1 MASVFNNSWRRF
13 TSSPFAPT
21 TKSLLNT
28 GETNCATGDG
38 WATAGAVTTATED
51 GAGAGVAAGAGAGV
65 AAGAG
70 SGVGSGA
77 GVAPPPPPPLL
88 VGTAQVPPVGVTT
101 NVSLL
106 GSLDASETFR
116 TEAESVQVKLAVA
129 LPAW

>member
-38 WATAGAVTTATED
+38 WATAGAVTTATE
-51 GAGAGVAAGAGAGV
+51 
-65 AAGAG
+65 AGAG

-129 LPAW
+129 LPA